1 MTLHMSLLLYFILHS
16 VVACRT
22 VIVAMRCVIV
32 SINHYLSICLSR
44 TIIDWNHLEDDI
56 SLVDSPSSE
65 AFLELSA
72 NSQCSLSPA
81 RSRSP
86 TLLTRCV
93 NNSSLFVLQCIVAAS
108 CTRQM
113 PWRRQTATSQ
123 RLNVRM
129 CRRGRGPMLWG
140 SCGRPVAPLLRG
152 PCPSMKLP
160 SLRVRSDTTERLCET
175 TERSDPAVIVITYMC
190 RPM

>member
-1 MTLHMSLLLYFILHS
+1 MTLHKSLLLYFILHS
-16 VVACRT
+16 VVAYRT

-81 RSRSP
+81 RSRAP
-86 TLLTRCV
+86 ALLTRCV
-93 NNSSLFVLQCIVAAS
+93 NTSSLLVLQCI
-108 CTRQM
+108 TD
-113 PWRRQTATSQ
+113 TDTE
-123 RLNVRM
+123 N
-129 CRRGRGPMLWG
+129 
-140 SCGRPVAPLLRG
+140 
-152 PCPSMKLP
+152 
-160 SLRVRSDTTERLCET
+160 RV
-175 TERSDPAVIVITYMC
+175 
-190 RPM
+190 